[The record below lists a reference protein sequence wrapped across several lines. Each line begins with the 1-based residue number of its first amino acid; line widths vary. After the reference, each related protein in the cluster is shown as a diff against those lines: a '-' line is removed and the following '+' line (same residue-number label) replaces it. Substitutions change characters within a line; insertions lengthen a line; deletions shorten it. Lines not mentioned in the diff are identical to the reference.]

1 METVRTSSAFSIC
14 VKNWFAVYDDK
25 IENEVTNGRI
35 KIGERRF
42 WEGESAYITIEWN
55 AAIHDLIIRI
65 NGVILNHIPFKM
77 S

>member
-42 WEGESAYITIEWN
+42 WVGESAYITIEWN
-55 AAIHDLIIRI
+55 AADHGQIICTI
-65 NGVILNHIPFKM
+65 GVIYTHSPFKM